1 MGDDNLKRHIR
12 SKHGE
17 INGIISSIDNQ
28 CGQLKQNGEDF
39 MNDGEGFRVEVAD
52 ELLETCDVNLKLELH
67 RDNEVYQKNVEIGR
81 QISILLK
88 SDNIPE
94 KSLSRQ
100 NKFCLDLFRAQQP
113 TTDVDTAELRL
124 WQKQLL
130 DIVSADEMDD
140 RKIIWVVG
148 KKGNEGK
155 SWFQF
160 YLQSLHGEHR
170 VARFDITNKTADL
183 LHIMSRCALAT
194 TDLFLFNHQ
203 RCVPSE
209 DCCYSLLEMIKDGYA
224 SAPKFHGSLLRIKR
238 PNLVLVFSNR
248 HPRIRSLSKDR
259 WQICFIT
266 DDGLTAGHEEW
277 MWEKQVDDYTR
288 TGIKSKMNFHKK

>member
-1 MGDDNLKRHIR
+1 MQEQDSG
-12 SKHGE
+12 
-17 INGIISSIDNQ
+17 IN
-28 CGQLKQNGEDF
+28 
-39 MNDGEGFRVEVAD
+39 EGLDA
-52 ELLETCDVNLKLELH
+52 NIKLELH

-155 SWFQF
+155 SWFQS

-170 VARFDITNKTADL
+170 VARFDITSKTADL

-266 DDGLTAGHEEW
+266 DDGLTTGHEER

-288 TGIKSKMNFHKK
+288 TGIKNKKHFHKK

>member
-1 MGDDNLKRHIR
+1 MSGNYNKTAMCNICGKVMRDDNLKRHIR
-12 SKHGE
+12 SRNGE

-39 MNDGEGFRVEVAD
+39 VNDGEGFKVEVAD

-113 TTDVDTAELRL
+113 TTDVNTAEPRL

-148 KKGNEGK
+148 KNVTKA
-155 SWFQF
+155 
-160 YLQSLHGEHR
+160 SLGFSLTYKVFTENI
-170 VARFDITNKTADL
+170 VL
-183 LHIMSRCALAT
+183 LALT
-194 TDLFLFNHQ
+194 L
-203 RCVPSE
+203 P
-209 DCCYSLLEMIKDGYA
+209 
-224 SAPKFHGSLLRIKR
+224 
-238 PNLVLVFSNR
+238 
-248 HPRIRSLSKDR
+248 
-259 WQICFIT
+259 
-266 DDGLTAGHEEW
+266 
-277 MWEKQVDDYTR
+277 TR
-288 TGIKSKMNFHKK
+288 QPIFCTL